1 MKRDNKKALYES
13 IMTSVAREVKK
24 ALNENFNNRFGYGCA
39 IYEIDPYGG
48 ASSNLERHF
57 KTKEQAVSFAR
68 RYLKTNPKAQ
78 VNDTVAQCFTYS
90 LDEEPEMAYDALND
104 REFKTYNAIDDEWEY
119 IVANIPSNK
128 NFKKFDEIIEN

>member
-13 IMTSVAREVKK
+13 IMMAVAREVKK

-39 IYEIDPYGG
+39 IYEINPYGG
-48 ASSNLERHF
+48 AASNLERHF

-78 VNDTVAQCFTYS
+78 VNDIVAQCFTYS

-104 REFKTYNAIDDEWEY
+104 REFKTYNTIDDEWEY